1 MSLKNVQRAYEK
13 VGKDD
18 PLWAI
23 LTDNKKR
30 GNKWDPEEF
39 FETGRKEINAVMAYM
54 KSINVEIHYGHAF
67 DFGCGVGR
75 LSQGLCH
82 HFDQVTGVDISNTM
96 IAGANRYNKFGSRC
110 TYITNTEPN
119 LQCLN
124 SNTFDFVYTYIVLQ
138 HMAPRYQV
146 EYIRE
151 FFRILKPGGIA
162 LFQVRT
168 PKGSSPK
175 PGSFAEKMYNFKME
189 RLKPF
194 WKAIRGR
201 PPIQVHTISPQL
213 VEQIIAECGATLL
226 DVKVV
231 DKRVRR
237 WYRNLRYCTM
247 KPV

>member
-1 MSLKNVQRAYEK
+1 MSLLNVQKAYEK
-13 VGKDD
+13 VGSDD

-23 LTDNKKR
+23 LTDDKKR

-39 FETGRKEINAVMAYM
+39 FETGRNEINAVIEYLE
-54 KSINVEIHYGHAF
+54 SIDAKINHGSAL

-75 LSQGLCH
+75 LTQGLCY

-96 IAGANRYNKFGSRC
+96 IAGAIRYNKFEKKA

-119 LQCLN
+119 LKCLS
-124 SNTFDFVYTYIVLQ
+124 SNTFDFVYTNIVLQ

-151 FFRILKPGGIA
+151 FFRILKPGGKA

-168 PKGSSPK
+168 SKGPRPN
-175 PGSFAEKMYNFKME
+175 PGSLAEKWNNFKME
-189 RLKPF
+189 RLKPW

-213 VEQIIAECGATLL
+213 VEQIIAESGMTLL

-231 DKRVRR
+231 DKRAHR
-237 WYRNLRYCTM
+237 WFKNLRYCVM
-247 KPV
+247 KP

>member
-1 MSLKNVQRAYEK
+1 MSLKNVQKAYEK
-13 VGKDD
+13 VGADD

-23 LTDNKKR
+23 LTDDKKR

-39 FETGRKEINAVMAYM
+39 FETGRNEINAVVAYL
-54 KSINVEIHYGHAF
+54 KSLDAEINYGTAL

-75 LSQGLCH
+75 LTQGLCH

-96 IAGANRYNKFGSRC
+96 IAGANAYNKFDKKC

-119 LQCLN
+119 LKCLS
-124 SNTFDFVYTYIVLQ
+124 SNTFDFVYTNIVLQ

-146 EYIRE
+146 EYIKE
-151 FFRILKPGGIA
+151 FFRILKPGGTA

-175 PGSFAEKMYNFKME
+175 PGSFAEKIYNFKME

-194 WKAIRGR
+194 WKTVRGR
-201 PPIQVHTISPQL
+201 PPIQVHTISPHI
-213 VEQIIAECGATLL
+213 VEQIIADSGATLL

-231 DKRVRR
+231 DKRVRA
-237 WYRNLRYCTM
+237 WIKNLRYCAM
-247 KPV
+247 KLT